1 MINTILAIKI
11 VSIILFYIKIQ
22 SVHRQ
27 ITGAT
32 KYVFD
37 NLIHNDLRI
46 QTAVDELTTR
56 HDNNNYSMP
65 NFIQPII
72 NVS

>member
-1 MINTILAIKI
+1 MINAILAIKI

-46 QTAVDELTTR
+46 QTAVDELTMH